1 MHIRKIL
8 FILILCLFI
17 VKPIY
22 ITANEDTVNWTY
34 IHAEVLS
41 ILEDTIDEEN
51 CTRYQKVLVDITER
65 DLSEQIEVENIIN
78 TASIYKIIV
87 KPGDEVIIVVNKTD
101 DSIDSGRI
109 YSYARDKYLIYLL
122 LVFIG
127 ALILFGGK
135 NGLYSIISLAI
146 CVGLILFAFFP
157 LILKSINPIIVVS
170 GISII
175 ATFATLSIIGGFNI
189 KTYAAIIGTIGGV
202 ITSGLLTFYF
212 GALTHI
218 QGIGDEDVELLS
230 YFQKGYNLN
239 FRDLLYAGIIIGAL
253 GAIMDVSMSIASS
266 MEELYENNPRI
277 GKNKLLKAGMRIGKD
292 IMGTMSNTLILA
304 YAGNSISMILVF
316 FLYNRSFIQF
326 INSDQIAGEILR
338 ALCGSIGL
346 IFSIP
351 ITSFAFI
358 SICKPKKNPYNTSKR
373 KYTYR

>member
-1 MHIRKIL
+1 MRIIYL
-8 FILILCLFI
+8 LMLCFFII
-17 VKPIY
+17 KPIDVNCTEEISYEWKY
-22 ITANEDTVNWTY
+22 IHGKVISVIEDTV
-34 IHAEVLS
+34 
-41 ILEDTIDEEN
+41 DEEN
-51 CTRYQKVLVDITER
+51 CMRYQKLLVKLTER
-65 DLSEQIEVENIIN
+65 DLTGEAEIENVIN
-78 TASIYKIIV
+78 TASIYKIVV
-87 KPGDEVIIVVNKTD
+87 KPGDEIIIVCNQTGD
-101 DSIDSGRI
+101 TIENGRV

-122 LVFIG
+122 LVFMG
-127 ALILFGGK
+127 ALLLFGGK
-135 NGLYSIISLAI
+135 NGFYSIISLTI
-146 CVGLILFAFFP
+146 CVSLILFGFFP
-157 LILKSINPIIVVS
+157 LIMKSYNPIIVVS
-170 GISII
+170 VISVISTLI
-175 ATFATLSIIGGFNI
+175 TLSVIGGLNI

-230 YFQKGYNLN
+230 YFTEGYNLN

-266 MEELYENNPRI
+266 MGELYESNPRI
-277 GKNKLLKAGMRIGKD
+277 GKDKLFTAGMRIGKD

-316 FLYNRSFIQF
+316 FLYNRSLVQF

-351 ITSFAFI
+351 ITSIAFI
-358 SICKPKKNPYNTSKR
+358 SISKKRNNYVRPKAAYR
-373 KYTYR
+373 K